1 MGYEKAID
9 RFFGAA
15 LHPEDWPAA
24 LEDIAQSLGADA
36 ATLVVGSSTRPTVAE
51 SPLIKPIVAE
61 YFLRG
66 APLDPREAR
75 VRPGLGEGFVDD
87 FAHFTQ
93 EEIDHDPF
101 YQEFL
106 RPVGF
111 GWHAVACL
119 GGEASKIVLSLKRR
133 ASRGAFEPH
142 EIEAM
147 DKVLPHLR
155 GAASAAR
162 QAWGMALDDQLATT
176 ARFGHGGI
184 LLNQRG
190 RAVRVGPGVPLG
202 DGLALVSGSP
212 RAAYQNDQAQL
223 DLAIAIAT
231 ATAAP
236 SDLPPPP
243 AVALHRPS
251 GKRPLVVRALPL
263 DGAKRSLLAP
273 AVAMMMVTDLAEVRQ
288 PPADVLRTVF
298 GLTPKETEL
307 AIRLAAGDT
316 VEQAAE
322 ALEISPAHARQRL
335 KVLFD
340 KTDTRR
346 QSELVMILSRLA

>member
-1 MGYEKAID
+1 MAYDRAID
-9 RFFGAA
+9 RFFDAA
-15 LHPEDWPAA
+15 LHPEEWPAA
-24 LEDIAQSLGADA
+24 LEDIAQALGADA
-36 ATLVVGSSTRPTVAE
+36 ATIVVGHSTRPTVAE

-61 YFLRG
+61 YFGRG
-66 APLDPREAR
+66 APIDPREER
-75 VRPGLGEGFVDD
+75 VHPTLAEGFVDD
-87 FAHFTQ
+87 YTHFTQ
-93 EEIDHDPF
+93 DEIDRSPF

-119 GGEASKIVLSLKRR
+119 GDGPSEVVLSLKRR
-133 ASRGAFEPH
+133 WSRGAFQAH
-142 EIEAM
+142 ELEAM

-155 GAASAAR
+155 AAAGAAR
-162 QAWGMALDDQLATT
+162 QAWTMALDDQLATM

-184 LLNQRG
+184 LLDQRG
-190 RAVRVGPGVPLG
+190 RVVRIGAGIALG
-202 DGLALVSGSP
+202 DGLTIVSGLP
-212 RAAYQNDQAQL
+212 KAAYHADQAPL
-223 DLAIAIAT
+223 DLAIAVAT
-231 ATAAP
+231 AKAVP
-236 SDLPPPP
+236 SKLPAPP

-263 DGAKRSLLAP
+263 DSAKRSLLAP
-273 AVAMMMVTDLAEVRQ
+273 AIALMMVTDLAETR
-288 PPADVLRTVF
+288 PPASEVLRTVF
-298 GLTPKETEL
+298 GLTPKEAEL

-335 KVLFD
+335 KILFD

-346 QSELVMILSRLA
+346 QSELLTVLSRLA

>member
-1 MGYEKAID
+1 MAYDRAID

-15 LHPEDWPAA
+15 LHPEEWPAA
-24 LEDIAQSLGADA
+24 LEDIAQALGADG

-66 APLDPREAR
+66 APLDPREGR
-75 VRPGLGEGFVDD
+75 VNPSLDEGFVDD
-87 FAHFTQ
+87 YAHFTQ
-93 EEIDHDPF
+93 EEIDRSPF

-119 GGEASKIVLSLKRR
+119 GDGASDIVLSLKRR
-133 ASRGAFEPH
+133 HSRGAFAASELA
-142 EIEAM
+142 AM

-155 GAASAAR
+155 AAAGAAR
-162 QAWGMALDDQLATT
+162 QAWTMALDDQLATM

-184 LLNQRG
+184 LLDQRG
-190 RAVRVGPGVPLG
+190 RAVRVGAGIALG
-202 DGLALVSGSP
+202 DGLTIVAGLP
-212 RAAYQNDQAQL
+212 RAAYHADQAPL
-223 DLAIAIAT
+223 DLAIAVAT
-231 ATAAP
+231 AKAVP
-236 SDLPPPP
+236 SELPPPP
-243 AVALHRPS
+243 VVALHRPS

-263 DGAKRSLLAP
+263 NRAKCSLLAP
-273 AVAMMMVTDLAEVRQ
+273 AVAMMMVTDLAETPRPVV
-288 PPADVLRTVF
+288 AVLRATF
-298 GLTPKETEL
+298 GLTPKEAEL
-307 AIRLAAGDT
+307 AVRLAAGDT

-322 ALEISPAHARQRL
+322 ALSISAAHARQRL
-335 KVLFD
+335 KILFD

-346 QSELVMILSRLA
+346 QSELIMVLSRLA